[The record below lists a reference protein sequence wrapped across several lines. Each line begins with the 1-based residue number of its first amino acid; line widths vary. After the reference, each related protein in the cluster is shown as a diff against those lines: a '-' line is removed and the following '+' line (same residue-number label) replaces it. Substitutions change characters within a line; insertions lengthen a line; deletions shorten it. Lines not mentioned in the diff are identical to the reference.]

1 VPKPGNVIEIKKLK
15 KFFGDVKAVDGISFD
30 VERGEI
36 FGFLGPNGAGKTH
49 FAGTSGGLIINVEQ
63 GETTLV
69 AAGLKVPVWD
79 IVEFDEIWE
88 VYDHLAANPKE
99 YPCVAIDSY
108 SDLSA
113 KCLELVVEQAEERDP
128 NRLTDAAELR
138 DHGRVTLKLGKVL
151 RRFRDLPIPL
161 ILICG
166 VRDPDEQDPR
176 VRPSLPASV
185 SRQARDYMDMIG
197 YMSVVEETDDDKNV
211 IGQQRKLRFYSP
223 SGAVICKDR
232 NGVFTMETDRKGVND
247 SSFPELVQF
256 IKDNG
261 PKTEEKKAV
270 KPKRS
275 VRKS

>member
-1 VPKPGNVIEIKKLK
+1 MHPKIHIA
-15 KFFGDVKAVDGISFD
+15 GDALPP
-30 VERGEI
+30 RNM
-36 FGFLGPNGAGKTH
+36 LLYGPNGAGKTH

-63 GETTLV
+63 GETTLA

-79 IVEFDEIWE
+79 IVEFDDIWE
-88 VYDHLAANPKE
+88 VYDYLVAHPKE
-99 YPCVAIDSY
+99 HSCVTIDSY

-113 KCLELVVEQAEERDP
+113 KCLELVIEQAEERDP

-166 VRDPDEQDPR
+166 VRDPDDQDR
-176 VRPSLPASV
+176 RHRPSLPASV

-197 YMSVVEETDDDKNV
+197 YLSVVEEEDEKGETTV
-211 IGQQRKLRFYSP
+211 QYRKLRFYSP
-223 SGAVICKDR
+223 SGAIVCKDR
-232 NGVFTMETDRKGVND
+232 NGVFTMETERQGVTD
-247 SSFPELVQF
+247 LTFPQLMQYL
-256 IKDNG
+256 KDNA
-261 PKTEEKKAV
+261 PQKTEEKTPAKS
-270 KPKRS
+270 KRS